1 MSALLQESTFNLLPT
16 PEIQH
21 NPSWLGKV
29 SGLAAEKMLRGLNKP
44 YLYVLRAG
52 ETEMDYY
59 VSFIHK
65 DGTVRHQPFTVEI
78 TEDGWCCENGG
89 PYGPFVDKSINDVI
103 HAMIYCDKDECAPLI
118 NFKKS

>member
-1 MSALLQESTFNLLPT
+1 MSALLQAQAYQFLSN
-16 PEIQH
+16 PEIEL

-29 SGLAAEKMLRGLNKP
+29 SGLTAEKMLRGLNKS

-59 VSFIHK
+59 VTFLHA
-65 DGTVRHQPFTVEI
+65 DGTVRHQPFTVTLTDE
-78 TEDGWCCENGG
+78 GWCCENGG
-89 PYGPFVDKSINDVI
+89 PYGPFVDKNIHEII